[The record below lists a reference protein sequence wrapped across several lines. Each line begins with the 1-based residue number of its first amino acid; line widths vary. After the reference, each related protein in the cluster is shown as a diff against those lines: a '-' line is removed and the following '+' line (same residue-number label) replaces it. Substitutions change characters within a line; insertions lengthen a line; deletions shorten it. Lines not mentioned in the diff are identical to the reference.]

1 MYDTV
6 KLQLKK
12 EDIGDKYKWE
22 AVYQN
27 IYQVCDFKRFAG
39 GFGYLDG
46 LRVSVTENTV
56 TIKGS
61 LSKYLYENNIRTLTL
76 AHTEEAI
83 KRLGRTLNLPMD
95 KADVMEV
102 EIAENFK
109 MDNPPELYISKL
121 KSLGTSHPNRWDS
134 GTTYFPMKNKTLLR
148 FYDKGKESRQRGKHR
163 HKRESCPLP
172 EGKKENLL
180 RYEMLFK
187 RATIKQVFGRRLKA
201 CDLYDKHVFWQFIAE
216 WFGAYED
223 IGKISDK
230 LFDISFE
237 QIKTTKDLEDWCICI
252 ANTVM
257 NLPNFIKEQLFRN
270 RENPQDID
278 AQSHKRI
285 QDRMKKALQHF
296 EQQMGQSDLVIELNK
311 KIEDYLTWKFMES
324 PDAYDKN

>member
-1 MYDTV
+1 MYDAV

-148 FYDKGKESRQRGKHR
+148 FYDKGKESRQRGKRR

-230 LFDISFE
+230 IFDISFE
-237 QIKTTKDLEDWCICI
+237 QIKSTKDLEDWCICI

-257 NLPNFIKEQLFRN
+257 NLPNFIKEQLFKN

>member
-1 MYDTV
+1 MYDAV

-83 KRLGRTLNLPMD
+83 KRLGRPLNLTKD

-230 LFDISFE
+230 IFDISFE
-237 QIKTTKDLEDWCICI
+237 QIKSTKDLEDWCICI

-257 NLPNFIKEQLFRN
+257 NLPNFIKEQLFKN

>member
-1 MYDTV
+1 
-6 KLQLKK
+6 
-12 EDIGDKYKWE
+12 
-22 AVYQN
+22 
-27 IYQVCDFKRFAG
+27 
-39 GFGYLDG
+39 
-46 LRVSVTENTV
+46 
-56 TIKGS
+56 
-61 LSKYLYENNIRTLTL
+61 
-76 AHTEEAI
+76 
-83 KRLGRTLNLPMD
+83 
-95 KADVMEV
+95 MEV

-230 LFDISFE
+230 LFDIPFE

-257 NLPNFIKEQLFRN
+257 NLPNFIKEQLFKN

-278 AQSHKRI
+278 AQYHKRI

-311 KIEDYLTWKFMES
+311 KIEDYLTWKFTES

>member
-1 MYDTV
+1 MYDAV

-230 LFDISFE
+230 IFDISFE
-237 QIKTTKDLEDWCICI
+237 QIKSTKDLEDWCICI

-257 NLPNFIKEQLFRN
+257 NLPNFIKEQLFKN

-311 KIEDYLTWKFMES
+311 KIEDYLTLKFMES

>member
-1 MYDTV
+1 M
-6 KLQLKK
+6 
-12 EDIGDKYKWE
+12 
-22 AVYQN
+22 YQN

-230 LFDISFE
+230 IFDISFE
-237 QIKTTKDLEDWCICI
+237 QIKSTKDLEDWCICI

-257 NLPNFIKEQLFRN
+257 NLPNFIKEQLFKN

>member
-1 MYDTV
+1 MR
-6 KLQLKK
+6 
-12 EDIGDKYKWE
+12 I
-22 AVYQN
+22 
-27 IYQVCDFKRFAG
+27 
-39 GFGYLDG
+39 
-46 LRVSVTENTV
+46 
-56 TIKGS
+56 
-61 LSKYLYENNIRTLTL
+61 LTL
-76 AHTEEAI
+76 LELE
-83 KRLGRTLNLPMD
+83 
-95 KADVMEV
+95 
-102 EIAENFK
+102 
-109 MDNPPELYISKL
+109 NPPELYISKL

-230 LFDISFE
+230 IFDISFE
-237 QIKTTKDLEDWCICI
+237 QIKSTKDLEDWCICI

-257 NLPNFIKEQLFRN
+257 NLPNFIKEQLFKN

>member
-1 MYDTV
+1 M
-6 KLQLKK
+6 
-12 EDIGDKYKWE
+12 
-22 AVYQN
+22 
-27 IYQVCDFKRFAG
+27 
-39 GFGYLDG
+39 
-46 LRVSVTENTV
+46 
-56 TIKGS
+56 
-61 LSKYLYENNIRTLTL
+61 
-76 AHTEEAI
+76 AHTKEAI

-201 CDLYDKHVFWQFIAE
+201 CDLYDKHVFWKFIAE

-223 IGKISDK
+223 IGKISDR
-230 LFDISFE
+230 LFDIPFE
-237 QIKTTKDLEDWCICI
+237 QIKTTKDMEDWCICI

-257 NLPNFIKEQLFRN
+257 NLPNFIKEQLFKN

-311 KIEDYLTWKFMES
+311 KIEDYLTWKFTES

>member
-1 MYDTV
+1 M
-6 KLQLKK
+6 
-12 EDIGDKYKWE
+12 
-22 AVYQN
+22 YQN

-257 NLPNFIKEQLFRN
+257 NLPNFIKEQLFKN

>member
-1 MYDTV
+1 M
-6 KLQLKK
+6 
-12 EDIGDKYKWE
+12 
-22 AVYQN
+22 YQN

-134 GTTYFPMKNKTLLR
+134 GTTYFPMKIRLCFDSMIKVRNP
-148 FYDKGKESRQRGKHR
+148 GRGASIAISEKAALCR
-163 HKRESCPLP
+163 R
-172 EGKKENLL
+172 
-180 RYEMLFK
+180 
-187 RATIKQVFGRRLKA
+187 GR
-201 CDLYDKHVFWQFIAE
+201 
-216 WFGAYED
+216 
-223 IGKISDK
+223 
-230 LFDISFE
+230 
-237 QIKTTKDLEDWCICI
+237 
-252 ANTVM
+252 
-257 NLPNFIKEQLFRN
+257 
-270 RENPQDID
+270 
-278 AQSHKRI
+278 
-285 QDRMKKALQHF
+285 
-296 EQQMGQSDLVIELNK
+296 K
-311 KIEDYLTWKFMES
+311 KIY
-324 PDAYDKN
+324 